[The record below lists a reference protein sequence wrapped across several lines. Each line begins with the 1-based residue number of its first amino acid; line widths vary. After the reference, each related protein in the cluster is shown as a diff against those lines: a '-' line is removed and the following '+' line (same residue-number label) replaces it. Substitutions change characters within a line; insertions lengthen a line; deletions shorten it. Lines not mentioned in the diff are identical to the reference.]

1 MIVSIG
7 EKYYYYTTDDNGEDK
22 LNIFRILKARKKEI
36 IGVLNDTTRISVDIN
51 ELKTYTLLRPDGYL
65 TLSVVELGDK
75 SEDVIISI
83 SKVAENNVLS
93 EPFAVCRQ
101 SILDVFANQII
112 RDDIPML
119 IGTSVSQITCPTN
132 VDFKMLLACDKL
144 KYYKIIACYMDD
156 KLENVLKLIDTT
168 KFDETLSKI
177 YNKAPAIVSKMN
189 TKLPVHGFCKSL
201 RDLIK
206 YNNFETDYLSAFGI
220 HKVDMVIKFDP
231 NTLSIDDE
239 QKKVVEGIVGKYMF
253 NTYVVKYDKTINT
266 SLIKRNHIFVSD
278 KNGDIY
284 IIAYDSGDHLDIT
297 QREMY
302 KQIHEAMYN
311 AKKNLSGI
319 LPSKGDPAK

>member
-1 MIVSIG
+1 MTVSIG

-22 LNIFRILKARKKEI
+22 LNIFRILKVRKNEV
-36 IGVLNDTTRISVDIN
+36 IGVLNDKTRMSINNN
-51 ELKTYTLLRPDGYL
+51 ELKTYTLLKPDGYL

-83 SKVAENNVLS
+83 SKTTENNTLS
-93 EPFAVCRQ
+93 APFAVCRQ
-101 SILDVFANQII
+101 SVLDVFANQIM
-112 RDDIPML
+112 RDDLPLL
-119 IGTSVSQITCPTN
+119 IGTSVNQNTCPTN
-132 VDFKMLLACDKL
+132 VDFKMLLACDNL

-156 KLENVLKLIDTT
+156 KLDDVLKLIDTT
-168 KFDETLSKI
+168 KFDEVLSKI
-177 YNKAPAIVSKMN
+177 YHRAPAIVTKLN

-201 RDLIK
+201 RELIE
-206 YNNFETDYLSAFGI
+206 YNDFELDYLAAFGI
-220 HKVDMVIKFDP
+220 HKVDMVVKFDE

-239 QKKVVEGIVGKYMF
+239 QKKVIENIVGKYMF

-278 KNGDIY
+278 KNDDIY

-302 KQIHEAMYN
+302 KYVHEAMYA
-311 AKKNLSGI
+311 AKRNLAGI
-319 LPSKGDPAK
+319 LPNKNFSSK